1 MLKYNKCASLNMM
14 VDTESGQDSLNLSK
28 QWWTLQFYLVLYLI
42 LLGITDICCHSV
54 LSEVVV

>member
-1 MLKYNKCASLNMM
+1 MM